1 MVDINK
7 IFDMTNH
14 VKALKYILELNSN
27 VYIYTKLDNT
37 LQKINYIFSFDLPEI
52 KHEIPYFKNY
62 ILSKL
67 ASINMHFTDV
77 ILTEHR
83 LILILEKEELYKF
96 VAYVNKLTTRQDNNI
111 ILGK

>member
-52 KHEIPYFKNY
+52 KYEIPYFKNY

-96 VAYVNKLTTRQDNNI
+96 VAYVNKLTARQDNNI

>member
-37 LQKINYIFSFDLPEI
+37 LQKINYIF
-52 KHEIPYFKNY
+52 
-62 ILSKL
+62 
-67 ASINMHFTDV
+67 
-77 ILTEHR
+77 
-83 LILILEKEELYKF
+83 
-96 VAYVNKLTTRQDNNI
+96 
-111 ILGK
+111 